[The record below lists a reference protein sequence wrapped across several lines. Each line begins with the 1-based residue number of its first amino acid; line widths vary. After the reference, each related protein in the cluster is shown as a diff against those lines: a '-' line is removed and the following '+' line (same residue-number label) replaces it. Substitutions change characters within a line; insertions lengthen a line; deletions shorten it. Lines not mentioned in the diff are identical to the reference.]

1 MLSQITLVYNL
12 RSQYIFNDLPRKRQ
26 SEFMKKIY
34 GFNRW
39 PSKNDLSRTIHLEI
53 RQLVKLQPS
62 LYSHSLEWLNN

>member
-1 MLSQITLVYNL
+1 
-12 RSQYIFNDLPRKRQ
+12 
-26 SEFMKKIY
+26 MKKIY

-39 PSKNDLSRTIHLEI
+39 PSKNDLSRTIQLEI